1 MEGSRG
7 KEAGTRIG
15 SNEDRSS
22 RRKKGSYTGYLYSS
36 LSSLNKRELFL
47 CFQMLI
53 FFFSGGGSVG
63 MDRLI
68 LVIGYLGYCFFSLL
82 GLATAGEGSCA
93 SDFGA

>member
-1 MEGSRG
+1 
-7 KEAGTRIG
+7 
-15 SNEDRSS
+15 
-22 RRKKGSYTGYLYSS
+22 
-36 LSSLNKRELFL
+36 
-47 CFQMLI
+47 
-53 FFFSGGGSVG
+53 